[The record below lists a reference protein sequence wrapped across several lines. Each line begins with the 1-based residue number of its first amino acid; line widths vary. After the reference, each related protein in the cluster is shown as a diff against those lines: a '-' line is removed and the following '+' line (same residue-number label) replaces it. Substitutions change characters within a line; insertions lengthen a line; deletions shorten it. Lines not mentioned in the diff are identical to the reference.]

1 MANYTSGHDRSS
13 RFPNSRQN
21 STNKLASL
29 KARDKLRYIASKTLG
44 QWFDEWIDNN
54 RIYAILYII
63 AQLRSRI
70 LFIHLSP
77 YLVLSFSRHFPPCSS
92 FHQPVGPYSSF
103 HVRSSKAS
111 FLFLPSSPLVRVST
125 FKICS
130 RLPRRDV
137 DARYSGYRVTSS
149 SQCSEINSSSGKML
163 LLGLFLSST
172 SFNLHLSLS
181 SSSWPAVIRTQ
192 FDDYCVTDKHQSG
205 KLVGQFKF
213 APLGNVTL
221 VTRWINER
229 GEFLARS
236 LA

>member
-77 YLVLSFSRHFPPCSS
+77 YLVLSLFFAAFSTVFFFPPACWTVFIVPRS
-92 FHQPVGPYSSF
+92 FIKS
-103 HVRSSKAS
+103 
-111 FLFLPSSPLVRVST
+111 LF
-125 FKICS
+125 
-130 RLPRRDV
+130 
-137 DARYSGYRVTSS
+137 
-149 SQCSEINSSSGKML
+149 
-163 LLGLFLSST
+163 
-172 SFNLHLSLS
+172 SLS
-181 SSSWPAVIRTQ
+181 SVLATCACVYLQNLIATTQ
-192 FDDYCVTDKHQSG
+192 TWRRCPLFWLPCDVVLTVFRN
-205 KLVGQFKF
+205 KL
-213 APLGNVTL
+213 
-221 VTRWINER
+221 E
-229 GEFLARS
+229 
-236 LA
+236 